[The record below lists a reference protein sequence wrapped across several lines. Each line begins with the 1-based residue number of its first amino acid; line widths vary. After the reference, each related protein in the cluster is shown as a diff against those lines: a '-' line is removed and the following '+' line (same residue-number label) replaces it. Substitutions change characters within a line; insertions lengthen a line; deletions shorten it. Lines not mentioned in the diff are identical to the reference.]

1 MTDDEAIEAC
11 ADVIR
16 EVMHAWSRGDQR
28 RAALRAFG
36 REGGAVPEGLRA
48 EIEASQRAAWR
59 RVRPALRA
67 LVEAAREVER

>member
-11 ADVIR
+11 VDVIR
-16 EVMHAWSRGDQR
+16 EVMHAWSRGDQQ
-28 RAALRAFG
+28 RAALFAFG
-36 REGGAVPEGLRA
+36 RAGGTATDGMRA

-67 LVEAAREVER
+67 LVEATREGRA